1 MLRLGL
7 RQSWSRNLKPGLA
20 NPCPKPPQ
28 TESLHLHHL
37 QHTSTSCS
45 MITLLMASNGLQ
57 RRKPRRWYLT
67 LLKTTRLGLKGEN
80 IEVVDKLIFFW
91 TIEDNKLS
99 WDANCKYI
107 IQKVNTR
114 MQQLRGEQ
122 GFGAKMHEMVHLW
135 ILFCRSVFDQS
146 CIVCGTSLT
155 QENVR
160 DLERT

>member
-1 MLRLGL
+1 M
-7 RQSWSRNLKPGLA
+7 
-20 NPCPKPPQ
+20 
-28 TESLHLHHL
+28 
-37 QHTSTSCS
+37 
-45 MITLLMASNGLQ
+45 
-57 RRKPRRWYLT
+57 
-67 LLKTTRLGLKGEN
+67 
-80 IEVVDKLIFFW
+80 DKLIFFW

-160 DLERT
+160 DLERAQTIFAKLVSKEKYTNYENAINLLDLDSLEEKRNKMCLKFAKNSIKSKALN